1 MDNALAEQHVRLM
14 QAVAKGDRRAF
25 EQLYR
30 LTSPHLFAV
39 ALRMLRQRAWSE
51 EVLHDCFITVWS
63 KAQSYDPTLSAPMTW
78 LTHIVRNRCID
89 WLRSGQARAVN
100 REEEYTDQL
109 EIHADDD
116 RNNWH
121 DDAQAERL
129 RHCLGHLSNDQRQ
142 SITLAYY
149 QGMSHSDIA
158 DWLQQPIGSVK
169 SWIRRAMEHLRECVG
184 L

>member
-1 MDNALAEQHVRLM
+1 MDNALAEQHTLLM
-14 QAVAKGDRRAF
+14 QAVATGDRRAF

-39 ALRMLRQRAWSE
+39 ALRMLRHRAWAE

-63 KAQSYDPTLSAPMTW
+63 KAETYNDALSSPMTW

-89 WLRSGQARAVN
+89 WLRSGQARATHV
-100 REEEYTDQL
+100 EEEYTDQL
-109 EIHADDD
+109 VIADSDEPNGWYD
-116 RNNWH
+116 ES
-121 DDAQAERL
+121 QAERL

-142 SITLAYY
+142 SISLAYY
-149 QGMSHSDIA
+149 QGMSHGDIA
-158 DWLQQPIGSVK
+158 DWLQQPVGSVK
-169 SWIRRAMEHLRECVG
+169 SWIRRAMDHLRECVG

>member
-1 MDNALAEQHVRLM
+1 MDNALAEQHLRLM
-14 QAVAKGDRRAF
+14 QAVATGDRHAF

-39 ALRMLRQRAWSE
+39 ALRMLRQHAWAE

-63 KAQSYDPTLSAPMTW
+63 KADAYDPALSSPMTW

-89 WLRSGQARAVN
+89 WLRGGQARAAS
-100 REEEYTDQL
+100 REEEYTDLLQV
-109 EIHADDD
+109 ADGDD

-121 DDAQAERL
+121 DEDQAERL
-129 RHCLGHLSNDQRQ
+129 RHCLGHLSHDQRQ

-158 DWLQQPIGSVK
+158 DWLKQPVGSVK
-169 SWIRRAMEHLRECVG
+169 SWIRRAMEHLRECIG

>member
-1 MDNALAEQHVRLM
+1 MDNALAEQHLRLM
-14 QAVAKGDRRAF
+14 QAVATGDRRAF

-39 ALRMLRQRAWSE
+39 ALRMLRQRAWAE

-63 KAQSYDPTLSAPMTW
+63 KADAYDPTLSAPMTW

-89 WLRSGQARAVN
+89 WLRGGQARAAS
-100 REEEYTDQL
+100 REEEYSDLL
-109 EIHADDD
+109 EVADGDD

-121 DDAQAERL
+121 DEDQAERL
-129 RHCLGHLSNDQRQ
+129 RHCLGHLSHDQRQ

-158 DWLQQPIGSVK
+158 DWLKQPVGSVK
-169 SWIRRAMEHLRECVG
+169 SWIRRAMEHLRECIG